1 MLPDVFQGNGPLHHA
16 TIVHLYK
23 TFVHVIEKQ
32 GLEGGIPASEG
43 QSNVDQHPWQGC
55 AGLTSILHGGQI
67 EGDYKVALIKAVEI
81 QQVDV
86 ALVVAGG
93 I

>member
-1 MLPDVFQGNGPLHHA
+1 MHQ
-16 TIVHLYK
+16 

-32 GLEGGIPASEG
+32 GLESGILASEG

-55 AGLTSILHGGQI
+55 AGFASILHGGQI
-67 EGDYKVALIKAVEI
+67 KGDYEVALIKAVEI

-86 ALVVAGG
+86 TFVVAQS
-93 I
+93 IEQQVVDPVLVFQ